1 MSAMPICILVVILIA
16 FTPVLAQD
24 ALPTVRSGKVRPD
37 GAVLCRNRAAVAFVT
52 EQLLRGASLPDFNA
66 MGCTLLLEGTLVSV
80 EDGDRGV
87 VVTAETIFGK
97 TVRGVADLA
106 TIEFVQPAPDK
117 RSLRAANRRP
127 GKNVR

>member
-1 MSAMPICILVVILIA
+1 MSAMRICILVVILIA

-52 EQLLRGASLPDFNA
+52 EQLLRGASLPDFKA

-80 EDGDRGV
+80 EDGDRGF
-87 VVTAETIFGK
+87 VTAETIFGK

-106 TIEFVQPAPDK
+106 TIELVQPAPDK

-127 GKNVR
+127 GENVR

>member
-24 ALPTVRSGKVRPD
+24 TLPTVRSGKVRPD
-37 GAVLCRNRAAVAFVT
+37 GTVLCRNRAAVAFVT

-80 EDGDRGV
+80 EDGDRGF
-87 VVTAETIFGK
+87 VTAETIFGK

-106 TIEFVQPAPDK
+106 TIELVQPAPDK

-127 GKNVR
+127 GENVR